1 MSIRKKE
8 FIETLRK
15 ICIVPGISGHEYFS
29 GISKTIFEIARGITK
44 NTIIDKF
51 GNVISLVGNG
61 PKRIILDA
69 HLDEIGF
76 IVSKID
82 KEIWL
87 SPIGDVKNELIDK
100 CSVYVLSSGIRG
112 VISSKNKKIFFLP
125 LSKKGKEKIIAGD
138 IVSFERKFEVKKSE
152 IHATALDNRIGCA
165 VLLELMKIFAKE
177 NPSNFSLICSFS
189 TQEEKG
195 SSTLNKIA
203 DKYKPEFGIVIDAAY
218 AKPVDFDDQGMS
230 IPELGK
236 GCAIQYQGK
245 DFIVASEVI
254 NEIENIAKK
263 EKILIQKEIPSPNL
277 GRTNFPQL
285 HKSGVVTGVINIPVA
300 MQHRQE
306 SITNINDAVCAFEL
320 ITYLLKKK
328 FNKK

>member
-8 FIETLRK
+8 FIEMLRK

-29 GISKTIFEIARGITK
+29 GISKTIFEIARDITK
-44 NTIIDKF
+44 NTVIDKF

-61 PKRIILDA
+61 PKKIILDA

-100 CSVYVLSSGIRG
+100 SSVYILVSGIRG
-112 VISSKNKKIFFLP
+112 VISSKNEKIFFLP
-125 LSKKGKEKIIAGD
+125 LNKDDKKKIIAGD
-138 IVSFERKFEVKKSE
+138 IVSFERKFKVEKNEVY
-152 IHATALDNRIGCA
+152 ATALDNRIGCA
-165 VLLELMKIFAKE
+165 VLLELMKIFTKG

-218 AKPVDFDDQGMS
+218 AKPVDFDDRDMS

-245 DFIVASEVI
+245 DFIVTSEVV
-254 NEIENIAKK
+254 NEIKNIARKNR
-263 EKILIQKEIPSPNL
+263 ISTQKEIPSPNL

-306 SITNINDAVCAFEL
+306 SITNIDDAVCAVDL
-320 ITYLLKKK
+320 IKYLLQEKFGKK
-328 FNKK
+328 